1 MRILEKLEFY
11 FFGKSAITIISAKIY
26 QQTLSMSTRIFGF
39 FYFYFNVKFAF
50 CFFFFKM
57 NLYLDYLSSNIYN
70 SLKFKASAITINL
83 CCAIPYPRVEF
94 LALQGV

>member
-50 CFFFFKM
+50 CFFFLQNEPLSGLFIFKH
-57 NLYLDYLSSNIYN
+57 L
-70 SLKFKASAITINL
+70 
-83 CCAIPYPRVEF
+83 
-94 LALQGV
+94 